1 MIKKLCSLPFYILFS
16 IICCGSVSLEFS
28 ERVSNPKPE
37 YGSEFGDSDAFAVSN
52 NLLVV
57 GSSNHD
63 LEVNGTLMVDAGAV
77 YIYKIDPTTGL
88 CTLADSVHAPV
99 PKDNLRFG
107 HSTQIDGNKL
117 VVTCRTRTLF
127 VNNGSESNETAQMH
141 LFTVDENGS
150 ATFDQTI
157 LAPEYLSESD
167 EFGYGTHIKGSFL
180 TLAGMDYKAVDAN
193 LSDTGFLANSELLR
207 YKVENNTTSLLQ
219 KINLSSTTRTG
230 GTEIVFSE
238 YGRRL
243 VVGNYYYDE
252 NSQSPGKVSIFL
264 VEDNGSLSLMQEIR
278 ASDVSYNGGKFGR
291 VLAQSGNLLAI
302 GEYVSGGSDKG
313 AIHLFKFDQNGTA
326 ILFSKIT
333 SPDSSYGWFGRSLLI
348 KENDDGTGSLFVGD
362 PKDGPG
368 SIYEF
373 QLESNGSTQF
383 NGKVTPE
390 SGEDG
395 DFFAKSIQ
403 ASNQN
408 LLAGS
413 YRARNS
419 DINRSGAFYSYKF
432 SEFNHSVSQNLYH
445 TVSQDLISA
454 DLAGKSNTSVWS
466 LLDSSNQAYGSY
478 THPAYYNST
487 LHQVLDST
495 PNSEVGGWVLTHFT
509 SGISSSYSEIL
520 ENSTAD
526 SNLVLYNADTGQII
540 TADEV
545 SSGANTDWILL
556 SPEKYPDKYTHPAYY
571 NINFHRVV
579 ENVDGDVENGWTL
592 RSKESISG
600 NTSNPNLGKVLYNN
614 ASGVIITRDQIE
626 AGGTDWLALDSGFVG
641 NDGSTYQFP
650 AYYNKTT
657 HQVVDNSD
665 GDEENGWILT
675 FIVQDTDGDG
685 ISDED
690 ELSTYNT
697 DPNSMDTDGDGLTDH
712 EEVSHGWNPNSS
724 DKSTVDTITQ
734 IIGSRPQGSTPYSNG
749 WFYLENYGWLFT
761 NYSVYPYFYDQSTT
775 SWLYFQS
782 GNNIPRFYHYNTKTW
797 IDRE

>member
-1 MIKKLCSLPFYILFS
+1 MLFMFKKLCFLPFYILFS
-16 IICCGSVSLEFS
+16 SVCSGNVSLQFS
-28 ERVSNPKPE
+28 ERINNPNPE
-37 YGSEFGDSDAFAVSN
+37 YGSEFADSDAFTVSN

-63 LEVNGTLMVDAGAV
+63 LEVNGSLLVDAGVV
-77 YIYKIDPTTGL
+77 YIYKIDPSTGL

-107 HSTQIDGNKL
+107 HSTQIDGDKL

-127 VNNGSESNETAQMH
+127 VNNGSESNETAQIH
-141 LFTVDENGS
+141 LYDIDENGL

-157 LAPEYLSESD
+157 LAPDYLSESD
-167 EFGYGTHIKGSFL
+167 EFGYGTHLKDSYL
-180 TLAGMDYKAVDAN
+180 TVAGMDYQSVDDN

-207 YKVENNTTSLLQ
+207 YEVENNTTSLLQ

-243 VVGNYYYDE
+243 VVGNYYHDE
-252 NSQSPGKVSIFL
+252 KSEFPGKVSIFG
-264 VEDNGSLSLMQEIR
+264 VEDNGSLSLMQEIH

-291 VLAQSGNLLAI
+291 VLAQTGNLLAI
-302 GEYVSGGSDKG
+302 GEYIAGNG
-313 AIHLFKFDQNGTA
+313 AVHIFKFDQNGTA
-326 ILFSKIT
+326 ILLSKII
-333 SPDSSYGWFGRSLLI
+333 SPDYSDGWFGRSLLL
-348 KENDDGTGSLFVGD
+348 KENEDGTGSLFVGD
-362 PKDGPG
+362 PKDGAG

-383 NGKVTPE
+383 NGKVSPE
-390 SGEDG
+390 SGEDD

-403 ASNQN
+403 SSNQH
-408 LLAGS
+408 LLVPS
-413 YRARNS
+413 YRARND
-419 DINRSGAFYSYKF
+419 DINKSGAFYSYKF
-432 SEFNHSVSQNLYH
+432 SEFNQSAEKNLYH
-445 TVSQDLISA
+445 TVSQDLVTA
-454 DLAGKSNTSVWS
+454 NLASKSNTSAWS
-466 LLDSSNQAYGSY
+466 LLDPTNQAYSSY

-487 LHQVLDST
+487 LHQVLDSARDT
-495 PNSEVGGWVLTHFT
+495 EIEGWVLTHFT
-509 SGISSSYSEIL
+509 NGISSSFSEIL
-520 ENSTAD
+520 ESTTAD
-526 SNLVLYNADTGQII
+526 SNLVLYNADTGQVI

-545 SSGANTDWILL
+545 SSGATDWILL

-571 NINFHRVV
+571 NISFHRVV

-592 RSKESISG
+592 RNKDSIKG
-600 NTSNPNLGKVLYNN
+600 NTSNPDLGKVLYNN
-614 ASGVIITRDQIE
+614 VSGLIITRDQIE
-626 AGGTDWLALDSGFVG
+626 AGGTDWLALASGFVG
-641 NDGSTYQFP
+641 NDGSSYEFP

-657 HQVVDNSD
+657 HRVVDNSV
-665 GDEENGWILT
+665 GDEEDGWILT

-734 IIGSRPQGSTPYSNG
+734 IIGSRPEGSTPYSNG
-749 WFYLENYGWLFT
+749 WFYLESYGWLYT
-761 NYSVYPYFYDQSTT
+761 DYSVYPYFYDQSTT

-782 GNNIPRFYHYNTKTW
+782 GNNLPRFYHYNTKTW